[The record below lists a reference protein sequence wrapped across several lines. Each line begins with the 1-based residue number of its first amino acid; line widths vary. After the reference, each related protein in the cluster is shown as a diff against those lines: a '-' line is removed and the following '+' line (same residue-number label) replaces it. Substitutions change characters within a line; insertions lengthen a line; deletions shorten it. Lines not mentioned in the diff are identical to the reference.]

1 MVLYYSRVPASA
13 LFTEID
19 GNQYARI
26 PHRVTIRNEKV
37 LIVEDFANPRMVV
50 ANDAEIKS
58 GEAWV
63 LFAKAGEAIAQTE
76 NLPYAVSMVR

>member
-1 MVLYYSRVPASA
+1 MVLYYSRVRASE

-19 GNQYARI
+19 GNQYAWI
-26 PHRVTIRNEKV
+26 PYRLAMRGAKV
-37 LIVEDFANPRMVV
+37 HILEDHEHPRMVM
-50 ANDAEIKS
+50 ANDAEIKN

-76 NLPYAVSMVR
+76 NLPFAVSMVR